1 MKDNDVV
8 IYKLLDEFN
17 RSREAIVQFLRNKGF
32 SCEQAH
38 AKIMR
43 FQSETQIAYREFKN
57 TGFTDG
63 GFQFTM
69 EDGPQHQEKIKINE
83 KDFGEDYFEPQEKI
97 KIDLTDVEKT
107 A

>member
-8 IYKLLDEFN
+8 IYKLMDEFN

-43 FQSETQIAYREFKN
+43 YQSETQIAYREFKN

-63 GFQFTM
+63 GVQFTM
-69 EDGPQHQEKIKINE
+69 EDDE
-83 KDFGEDYFEPQEKI
+83 KDFGEGYFKPEEKI
-97 KIDLTDVEKT
+97 KIDLTDVKET

>member
-1 MKDNDVV
+1 
-8 IYKLLDEFN
+8 
-17 RSREAIVQFLRNKGF
+17 FLRNKGF

-69 EDGPQHQEKIKINE
+69 EDDE

-97 KIDLTDVEKT
+97 KIDLTDVEET

>member
-1 MKDNDVV
+1 M
-8 IYKLLDEFN
+8 DEFN
-17 RSREAIVQFLRNKGF
+17 RAREAIVQHLRRKGF

-63 GFQFTM
+63 GVQFTM
-69 EDGPQHQEKIKINE
+69 EDAPQHQEKI
-83 KDFGEDYFEPQEKI
+83 
-97 KIDLTDVEKT
+97 DLTHLDET

>member
-8 IYKLLDEFN
+8 IYKLMDEFN
-17 RSREAIVQFLRNKGF
+17 RSREAVVQFLRNKGF

-57 TGFTDG
+57 VGFKD
-63 GFQFTM
+63 GFQYTM
-69 EDGPQHQEKIKINE
+69 EDNE
-83 KDFGEDYFEPQEKI
+83 DDSSSPRQKR
-97 KIDLTDVEKT
+97 

>member
-1 MKDNDVV
+1 MKDNDIV

-43 FQSETQIAYREFKN
+43 YQSETQIAYREFKN

-69 EDGPQHQEKIKINE
+69 EDDE

-97 KIDLTDVEKT
+97 KIDLTDVEET

>member
-69 EDGPQHQEKIKINE
+69 EDDKNDIPPPPPPPIE
-83 KDFGEDYFEPQEKI
+83 EKI
-97 KIDLTDVEKT
+97 KIDLPDLD
-107 A
+107 

>member
-1 MKDNDVV
+1 MKDNDIVV
-8 IYKLLDEFN
+8 YKLLDEFN

-43 FQSETQIAYREFKN
+43 YQSETQIAYREFKN

-63 GFQFTM
+63 GFQYTM
-69 EDGPQHQEKIKINE
+69 EEDK
-83 KDFGEDYFEPQEKI
+83 KDFREDYFKPHQVIHE
-97 KIDLTDVEKT
+97 KIDLTDVE
-107 A
+107 

>member
-43 FQSETQIAYREFKN
+43 YQSETQIAYREFKN

-63 GFQFTM
+63 GVQFTM
-69 EDGPQHQEKIKINE
+69 EDDQR
-83 KDFGEDYFEPQEKI
+83 DFGGDYFKPPEKI
-97 KIDLTDVEKT
+97 KIDLTDVKET

>member
-1 MKDNDVV
+1 MKDNDIVV
-8 IYKLLDEFN
+8 YKLLDEFT

-43 FQSETQIAYREFKN
+43 YQSETQIAYREFKN

-63 GFQFTM
+63 GVQFTM
-69 EDGPQHQEKIKINE
+69 EDDK
-83 KDFGEDYFEPQEKI
+83 KDFGKDYFEPQEKI
-97 KIDLTDVEKT
+97 DLTHLDET

>member
-1 MKDNDVV
+1 MKDNDIV

-69 EDGPQHQEKIKINE
+69 EDKDNDIPPPPPPPLPPTEEKRKL
-83 KDFGEDYFEPQEKI
+83 
-97 KIDLTDVEKT
+97 DLTYLNET

>member
-43 FQSETQIAYREFKN
+43 YQSETQIAYREFKN

-69 EDGPQHQEKIKINE
+69 EDDENDIPPPPPIEEKIKI
-83 KDFGEDYFEPQEKI
+83 GLP
-97 KIDLTDVEKT
+97 DLG
-107 A
+107 

>member
-1 MKDNDVV
+1 M
-8 IYKLLDEFN
+8 DEFN

-43 FQSETQIAYREFKN
+43 YQSETQIAYREFKN

-63 GFQFTM
+63 GFQYTM
-69 EDGPQHQEKIKINE
+69 EEVKEVKADPFLKHK
-83 KDFGEDYFEPQEKI
+83 KDFGEDYFKPQEKI
-97 KIDLTDVEKT
+97 KIDLTDVKET

>member
-1 MKDNDVV
+1 MKDNDIV

-69 EDGPQHQEKIKINE
+69 EDDE

-97 KIDLTDVEKT
+97 KIDLTDVK
-107 A
+107 

>member
-8 IYKLLDEFN
+8 IYKLMDEFN

-43 FQSETQIAYREFKN
+43 YQSETQIAYREFKN

-63 GFQFTM
+63 GVQYTM
-69 EDGPQHQEKIKINE
+69 EDDENDIPPPPPPPWKGEEKINLTYLNE
-83 KDFGEDYFEPQEKI
+83 
-97 KIDLTDVEKT
+97 T

>member
-1 MKDNDVV
+1 MKDNDIV
-8 IYKLLDEFN
+8 IYKLMDEFN
-17 RSREAIVQFLRNKGF
+17 RAREAIVQHLRRKGF

-69 EDGPQHQEKIKINE
+69 EDDK
-83 KDFGEDYFEPQEKI
+83 KDFGEDYFKPHQVIHE
-97 KIDLTDVEKT
+97 KIDLTDVE
-107 A
+107 

>member
-1 MKDNDVV
+1 MKDNDIV

-69 EDGPQHQEKIKINE
+69 EDKDNDIPPPPPPPTEEKK
-83 KDFGEDYFEPQEKI
+83 
-97 KIDLTDVEKT
+97 KIDLTYLNET

>member
-1 MKDNDVV
+1 MKDNDIV
-8 IYKLLDEFN
+8 IYKLMDEFN

-43 FQSETQIAYREFKN
+43 YQSETQIAYREFKN

-63 GFQFTM
+63 GFQYTM
-69 EDGPQHQEKIKINE
+69 EDSPQHQEKITINE
-83 KDFGEDYFEPQEKI
+83 KDFGDAYFKPQQ
-97 KIDLTDVEKT
+97 KIDLTHLDET

>member
-1 MKDNDVV
+1 MKDNDIV

-69 EDGPQHQEKIKINE
+69 EDDE

-97 KIDLTDVEKT
+97 KIDLTDVEET

>member
-1 MKDNDVV
+1 MKDNDIVV
-8 IYKLLDEFN
+8 YKLLDEFN

-43 FQSETQIAYREFKN
+43 YQSETQIAYREFKN

-63 GFQFTM
+63 GVQLTM
-69 EDGPQHQEKIKINE
+69 EDDQKDFGKDYFKPEEKIKINL
-83 KDFGEDYFEPQEKI
+83 DDIGEFPQ
-97 KIDLTDVEKT
+97 L
-107 A
+107 

>member
-1 MKDNDVV
+1 M
-8 IYKLLDEFN
+8 DEFN
-17 RSREAIVQFLRNKGF
+17 RAREAIVQHLRRKGF

-69 EDGPQHQEKIKINE
+69 EDDDMPPPPPPLASTADQEPPPPPPI
-83 KDFGEDYFEPQEKI
+83 QA
-97 KIDLTDVEKT
+97 T
-107 A
+107 

>member
-8 IYKLLDEFN
+8 IYKLMDEFN
-17 RSREAIVQFLRNKGF
+17 RSREAVVQFLRNKGF

-43 FQSETQIAYREFKN
+43 YQSETQIAYREFKN

-63 GFQFTM
+63 GVQFTM
-69 EDGPQHQEKIKINE
+69 EDDK
-83 KDFGEDYFEPQEKI
+83 KDIGKDYFEPQEKI
-97 KIDLTDVEKT
+97 DLTHLDET

>member
-1 MKDNDVV
+1 MKDNDIV
-8 IYKLLDEFN
+8 IYKLMDEFN
-17 RSREAIVQFLRNKGF
+17 RAREAIVQHLRRKGF

-69 EDGPQHQEKIKINE
+69 ED
-83 KDFGEDYFEPQEKI
+83 DGEDSSSPRRK
-97 KIDLTDVEKT
+97 KR